1 MSSNWC
7 ELHIPNILSCLLKKV
22 LFLAFQAV
30 SYGAFGM
37 PQFSTTQCGI
47 DSKSKPGTKYFARS
61 KGKIIFEKFLH
72 NKSDEDRKIGCLFT
86 VISPLDPTGIWTLR
100 HSNFLKN
107 PDVSTYLDF
116 RNNPYFAN

>member
-1 MSSNWC
+1 M
-7 ELHIPNILSCLLKKV
+7 